1 MCIRDR
7 IKCQKQIGTLF
18 ILIQGMRKMCIRDRN
33 IKKTKVTIK
42 KLDKK
47 ETYWVKARAYKVVNG
62 SKKYG
67 AWSKVKKVKIKK

>member
-1 MCIRDR
+1 MIHISELSWNR
-7 IKCQKQIGTLF
+7 IKHPSEVVNVGDTVE
-18 ILIQGMRKMCIRDRN
+18 
-33 IKKTKVTIK
+33 VTIK

>member
-1 MCIRDR
+1 MV
-7 IKCQKQIGTLF
+7 QKATRFVTAIT
-18 ILIQGMRKMCIRDRN
+18 RNSRVKN

>member
-1 MCIRDR
+1 M
-7 IKCQKQIGTLF
+7 
-18 ILIQGMRKMCIRDRN
+18 N
-33 IKKTKVTIK
+33 IKKTTVTIK

>member
-1 MCIRDR
+1 M
-7 IKCQKQIGTLF
+7 QKATRFVTAITRNSRATVLRTL
-18 ILIQGMRKMCIRDRN
+18 RS
-33 IKKTKVTIK
+33 TKVTIK

-67 AWSKVKKVKIKK
+67 AWSKVKKSKKSKNKK

>member
-1 MCIRDR
+1 MV
-7 IKCQKQIGTLF
+7 QKATRFVTAITRKF
-18 ILIQGMRKMCIRDRN
+18 QGYSVKN

>member
-1 MCIRDR
+1 MLRTLRR
-7 IKCQKQIGTLF
+7 IKHPSEVVNVGDTVE
-18 ILIQGMRKMCIRDRN
+18 
-33 IKKTKVTIK
+33 VTIK

>member
-1 MCIRDR
+1 MQ
-7 IKCQKQIGTLF
+7 IKLAKVSGAKATRFVTAITNE
-18 ILIQGMRKMCIRDRN
+18 IQGYSVKN